1 MVGVRQFDEQAVL
14 EKALDLFWQQGPA
27 ATSMPAL
34 AQATAVQRGSLYNAY
49 GAKET
54 LFLKAF
60 ELYTSR
66 FLGAVRISLAG
77 TGAGEILTR
86 FFDTAIANMTS
97 GSPSRGCLT
106 TKTASDGSLAEPAI
120 RAQVQRLILDLET
133 LIADALA
140 PFESEL
146 SLSRA
151 ETANLVVAVTRGLAV
166 MERIHG
172 DPQQLRATASSL
184 VRSVTRPRPDPA
196 RKRKAG

>member
-14 EKALDLFWQQGPA
+14 ERALELFWQQGPA

-49 GAKET
+49 GDKET

-60 ELYTSR
+60 DLYAAR
-66 FLGAVRISLAG
+66 FLGAVRTSLAG
-77 TGAGEILTR
+77 PSAREVLTR
-86 FFDTAIANMTS
+86 FFEAAITNMTS

-120 RAQVQRLILDLET
+120 RAHVQQLIRNLET
-133 LIADALA
+133 LVAEALT
-140 PFESEL
+140 PFEGEL
-146 SLSRA
+146 SLSPV

-172 DPQQLRATASSL
+172 DPQQLRATASAL
-184 VRSVTRPRPDPA
+184 VRSVTRTQPVPA
-196 RKRKAG
+196 